1 MPASHTKK
9 VLLKSGI
16 DIFFNEGMTL
26 REKKVFLFF
35 LSVQC
40 WNGAG
45 QERQKEEEEEVD
57 FDKKEG
63 GQFPGFKPSRMFKKD
78 CLGQMR
84 IWGLFWRHL
93 FSLNSTALDHST
105 TVLHKKSR
113 L

>member
-1 MPASHTKK
+1 MSASYNKK

-26 REKKVFLFF
+26 REEKSFSIFLICSM
-35 LSVQC
+35 LER
-40 WNGAG
+40 GRAG

-63 GQFPGFKPSRMFKKD
+63 GQFPGFKPSRMSKKD

-84 IWGLFWRHL
+84 MWHL
-93 FSLNSTALDHST
+93 F
-105 TVLHKKSR
+105 
-113 L
+113 